1 MPLCTRLINLNFQYI
16 KTGKQVN
23 RHMKLN
29 KKYSTLLTLIALS
42 LIALLMLYLSI
53 SFIQLTFNIADW
65 WIGSRLAIIIF
76 WVTITV
82 FMGINLYSEDD

>member
-29 KKYSTLLTLIALS
+29 KKYGTLLTLIALS

-53 SFIQLTFNIADW
+53 SFIQLPFDVADW
-65 WIGSRLAIIIF
+65 WVGSRLAIIIF
-76 WVTITV
+76 WGAITV
-82 FMGINLYSEDD
+82 FMGINLYSE

>member
-1 MPLCTRLINLNFQYI
+1 
-16 KTGKQVN
+16 
-23 RHMKLN
+23 MKLN

-65 WIGSRLAIIIF
+65 WVGSRLAIIIF
-76 WVTITV
+76 WVVITL
-82 FMGINLYSEDD
+82 FMGMNLYSEDD